1 MDMGIMEGGGIH
13 PLSVTLESVELIFA
27 TYFTAYFDRLPLLEG
42 RRGGGVKP
50 FKDIFKYDN
59 VL

>member
-1 MDMGIMEGGGIH
+1 MGIMEGGGIN
-13 PLSVTLESVELIFA
+13 PLSVTLESVELIF
-27 TYFTAYFDRLPLLEG
+27 TTYFDRLPLLEG